1 MSSPYFLIISR
12 SRELWFCSHVALL
25 RPPLPRASTPAARLA
40 TPRAALQR
48 CEETHRSRALQGSMK
63 KQRAATKSAPLVGTV
78 TVMDV
83 TREAAGVRVRLKV
96 NTYQAAVV
104 LPGTL
109 ACLQHFVRPGPVR
122 RRVPRTP

>member
-1 MSSPYFLIISR
+1 MADAHALVSFMQNGAIAEGDLVLAPA
-12 SRELWFCSHVALL
+12 ALL
-25 RPPLPRASTPAARLA
+25 PAEWR
-40 TPRAALQR
+40 T
-48 CEETHRSRALQGSMK
+48 SRGIEG
-63 KQRAATKSAPLVGTV
+63 RVRLVG

-104 LPGTL
+104 LPGTH

-122 RRVPRTP
+122 RRVFAPSSPNRLAPAARDAHQMRDGL